1 MLKRLIGIIMILVGI
16 GGIAISVGGLTA
28 GLQAVDRIGLALE
41 ESLRLTAESLDA
53 INETLQLTKSST
65 AQVSV
70 TIDTV
75 AATSANVSQTIST
88 TSPLLDQV
96 TQVTTEDLPN
106 SVEAIQNA
114 IPNAAATAKTI
125 DDTLHALSAFQA
137 ERRIFGVPVSFD
149 LGIDY
154 DPEAPFNEALL
165 EIGTS
170 LDGVSSGLRSLESN
184 MEVTADNLDVVGEN
198 LQTISEDLEQ
208 INNNLA
214 ELEPMI
220 DGYISL
226 ATETSDL
233 IRQTRANLDQQL
245 TLAKRLLTFFFVWL
259 ALVQIVPL
267 YLGWE
272 LFSDKREPVSK
283 TMSENVEDS
292 PPPAKDSATS

>member
-1 MLKRLIGIIMILVGI
+1 MLKRIISIVMIIVGI
-16 GGIAISVGGLTA
+16 GGLAISVGGLTA
-28 GLQAVDRIGLALE
+28 GLQSIDRISVTLE
-41 ESLRLTAESLDA
+41 ESLRLTSESLDA
-53 INETLQLTKSST
+53 ISETLQLMKSST
-65 AQVSV
+65 AQVGI

-75 AATSANVSQTIST
+75 AETATNVSQTISD

-96 TQVTTEDLPN
+96 TQVTTQDLPD
-106 SVEAIQNA
+106 SVESIQKA

-125 DDTLHALSAFQA
+125 DDTLRALSAFQA
-137 ERRIFGVPVSFD
+137 ERQIFGVPVSFD

-170 LDGVSSGLRSLESN
+170 LDGISTGLRNLETN
-184 MEVTADNLDVVGEN
+184 MEVTADNLDMVGEN
-198 LQTISEDLEQ
+198 LQTISKDLEQ

-245 TLAKRLLTFFFVWL
+245 TLAKRLLTFFFIWL
-259 ALVQIVPL
+259 AMVQIVPL

-272 LFSDKREPVSK
+272 LFRDKQEPVSE
-283 TMSENVEDS
+283 TMTENVEDS
-292 PPPAKDSATS
+292 PPPAKDSTTS

>member
-1 MLKRLIGIIMILVGI
+1 MLKRFIGIIMIIVGI

-28 GLQAVDRIGLALE
+28 GLQAIDRIGVTLE
-41 ESLRLTAESLDA
+41 ESLRLTSESLDA
-53 INETLQLTKSST
+53 VNDTLQLTKSST
-65 AQVSV
+65 AQVSN

-75 AATSANVSQTIST
+75 AATSVNVSQTISE

-96 TQVTTEDLPN
+96 TQVTTQDLPN
-106 SVEAIQNA
+106 SVEAIQKA
-114 IPNAAATAKTI
+114 IPNAAATAETI

-165 EIGTS
+165 EIGTN
-170 LDGVSSGLRSLESN
+170 LDGVSTGLRSLESN
-184 MEVTADNLDVVGEN
+184 MEVTADNLEVVGEN

-208 INNNLA
+208 INSNLA

-245 TLAKRLLTFFFVWL
+245 TLAKRLLTFFFIWL

-272 LFSDKREPVSK
+272 LFSNKREPVDK
-283 TMSENVEDS
+283 TMTEHVEDS
-292 PPPAKDSATS
+292 PPSAKDSSTS